1 MAIYFLLKLLRLLIS
16 VIRAFRYGHRQLT
29 QISPLPAREAVYDE
43 TTGSSF
49 PDSQVVLQAI
59 AHPEPRSLTLKL
71 DRICAVVIARS
82 DL

>member
-1 MAIYFLLKLLRLLIS
+1 MTVICNTTPLINFAAINRLDILQAMFGEIA
-16 VIRAFRYGHRQLT
+16 IPQ
-29 QISPLPAREAVYDE
+29 AVYDE